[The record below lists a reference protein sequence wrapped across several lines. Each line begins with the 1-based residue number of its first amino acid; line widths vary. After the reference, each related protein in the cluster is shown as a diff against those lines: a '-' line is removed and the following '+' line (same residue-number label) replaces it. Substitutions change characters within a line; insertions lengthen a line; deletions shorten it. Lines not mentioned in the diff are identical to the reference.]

1 LTNII
6 SDILQAEEARKLQ
19 DTPIEKNK
27 VKSEEEKPDTES
39 ALSEVYTENLLRY
52 YFPCMQRKMLVYV
65 NRLDRN
71 DFRILGDY
79 LSVVRIGKPPDTSLM
94 AEENLVEPR
103 MNTGDFVRMLD
114 SLLGYSI
121 IRFSTTILLE

>member
-1 LTNII
+1 MTNII